1 MKIAPHDFAYLISSL
16 FNLYIIKRFMDIFFK
31 SKQDST
37 PKLIVSYFSYFLITG
52 ILYFFVKIPGLM
64 LIANII
70 LLFLIAR
77 CYDAS
82 VKKQFLAAIY
92 VYFVGFASEV
102 IVTALTM
109 TNLTPFIEYEYSNI
123 VGFFT
128 SKILNFF
135 IVLLIGNAVNIKK
148 HHSMPLWLFLSS
160 TLIPIATIV
169 IEFLVLIAAKTSMEI
184 VIVSIIVLFFINA
197 VVFFLYDS
205 LSAAYDKQLK
215 AVISEQERT
224 YYYNQCLL
232 MQESAEDVR
241 DFKHDMSNHLLLL
254 QNFINEGKE
263 KQAKS
268 YINEL
273 TKEYQKIKTV
283 YSATGNIAIDSIINY
298 KLLNVSKPCLHID
311 VNANVPTEINVEIVD
326 LSVILT
332 NLLDNAL
339 TALDKVNGDC
349 RLSVKIIYR
358 KGMLLIQ
365 ISNSYLEEIQ
375 NENGELKT
383 TKEEKKGHGR
393 GLQNVK
399 KTAEKYHGTLRY
411 KYDINTFTA
420 EVILY
425 AS

>member
-1 MKIAPHDFAYLISSL
+1 MKIAPHDIAYLISSL

-31 SKQDST
+31 IKQDGT
-37 PKLIVSYFSYFLITG
+37 PKLIVSYFCYFLITG
-52 ILYFFVKIPGLM
+52 IFYFFIKIPGLM
-64 LIANII
+64 LVANII

-102 IVTALTM
+102 ILAALTM
-109 TNLTPFIEYEYSNI
+109 TEFMPFNEYEYSSI
-123 VGFFT
+123 AGFFA
-128 SKILNFF
+128 SKVLNFF
-135 IVLLIGNAVNIKK
+135 IVLIIENVANVKR
-148 HHSMPLWLFLSS
+148 HHSLPLWLFLSS
-160 TLIPIATIV
+160 TLIPIAT
-169 IEFLVLIAAKTSMEI
+169 LVVEVLFHMTIGVSPKTILISIAA
-184 VIVSIIVLFFINA
+184 LFFIDV

-273 TKEYQKIKTV
+273 TKEYQKIKTL
-283 YSATGNIAIDSIINY
+283 YSTTGNIAIDSIINY
-298 KLLNVSKPCLHID
+298 KLLNVANPSLHID

-349 RLSVKIIYR
+349 RLSVKILYR

-365 ISNSYLEEIQ
+365 ISNSYNEEIKF
-375 NENGELKT
+375 ENGEFIT
-383 TKEEKKGHGR
+383 TKEEKKEHGR

-399 KTAEKYHGTLRY
+399 KTAEKYQGTLHS
-411 KYDINTFTA
+411 KYDANTFTA

-425 AS
+425 VP